1 MKAVLIAAGVGT
13 RTLPIT
19 KSIPKELLPVGNKPV
34 IQYVIEDLAR
44 NGVKDIMIVTSLWK
58 KALEDY
64 LDKNAE
70 LEDMLQKKWKLEA
83 LEAVRKPRTLANYS
97 FVRQDEPLGT
107 AHAVMQVKP

>member
-70 LEDMLQKKWKLEA
+70 LEDMLQKK
-83 LEAVRKPRTLANYS
+83 
-97 FVRQDEPLGT
+97 
-107 AHAVMQVKP
+107 